1 MRHSNHHSGWKGFLL
16 VELIMGLVIVAL
28 VMLGAAAMMEAVSQG
43 WNDQDISHSTQMQAN
58 QTYLRIQKALEGV
71 KYVCYSTPGA
81 LTGTP
86 ATPACIFF
94 WQDYDLQ
101 TGTIT
106 DPYLGEMALIQYDP
120 TTQTIWL
127 YQNLSPSSGDSNQM
141 QQLTSQS
148 DFAAYVADFPSESFV
163 TKQALGGPG
172 TGANDNNCLD
182 VSGFQVYVNP
192 AWNSG
197 TSTQLPVIEYAI
209 GFSRS
214 DGASLTLYNT
224 TTIRTPATQPQ

>member
-1 MRHSNHHSGWKGFLL
+1 
-16 VELIMGLVIVAL
+16 MGLVIVAL

-58 QTYLRIQKALEGV
+58 QTYVRIQKALEGV
-71 KYVCYSTPGA
+71 NYVCYSTSGA

-141 QQLTSQS
+141 QQLNSGS
-148 DFAAYVADFPSESFV
+148 DFAAYVAGFPSESFV

-172 TGANDNNCLD
+172 TAVTAADSNNCLE

-192 AWNSG
+192 DWNSG

-224 TTIRTPATQPQ
+224 TTIRTPATQPE